1 MVMYYIIFG
10 TGGIFVKKKIIGIV
24 FGSFLVFGS
33 AMNVGAVEN
42 DKNCGDF
49 EGDGAIAFWYEN
61 GFTAE
66 NDPHNLDGDSDGL
79 PCETS
84 QGDYDSYVASQ
95 EADDSSSEEETVAE
109 ETATEEDETATE
121 EDETEE
127 GAALPNTASNGP
139 LMMLFGAGLAGAG
152 SLLLFRR
159 KNQNA

>member
-1 MVMYYIIFG
+1 M
-10 TGGIFVKKKIIGIV
+10 KKKFIGV
-24 FGSFLVFGS
+24 VLGSFLVLGS
-33 AMNVGAVEN
+33 ALNVGAVEN
-42 DKNCGDF
+42 DKDCGDF
-49 EGDGAIAFWYEN
+49 EGDGAVAFWYEN

-84 QGDYDSYVASQ
+84 QSEYDSYVASQ
-95 EADDSSSEEETVAE
+95 EADDSSTEEETVAE
-109 ETATEEDETATE
+109 EEAATE

-159 KNQNA
+159 KTQEA

>member
-1 MVMYYIIFG
+1 M
-10 TGGIFVKKKIIGIV
+10 KKKFIGV
-24 FGSFLVFGS
+24 VLGSFLVLGS
-33 AMNVGAVEN
+33 TLNVGAVEN
-42 DKNCGDF
+42 DKDCGDF
-49 EGDGAIAFWYEN
+49 EGDGAVAFWYEN

-84 QGDYDSYVASQ
+84 QSEYDSYVANQ
-95 EADDSSSEEETVAE
+95 EADDTSAETPAEDDSANEETVSEEEA
-109 ETATEEDETATE
+109 ATE

-159 KNQNA
+159 KTQDA